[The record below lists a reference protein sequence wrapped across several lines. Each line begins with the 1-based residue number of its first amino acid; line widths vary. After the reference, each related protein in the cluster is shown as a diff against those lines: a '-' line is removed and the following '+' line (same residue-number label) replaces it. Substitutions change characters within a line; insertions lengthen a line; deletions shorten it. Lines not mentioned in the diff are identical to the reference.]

1 MDTAYAL
8 LIIIQGLTGIIVLLV
23 GWVVK
28 EIRNDGKE
36 TLRQVTKLN
45 GRVWQIEGW
54 KESHTLEDKH
64 AHEEIIRLR
73 DALDRKLDNQ

>member
-8 LIIIQGLTGIIVLLV
+8 LIIQGLTGIIVVLV

-36 TLRQVTKLN
+36 TLNRVREIN
-45 GRVWQIEGW
+45 GRLGKVEEW
-54 KESHTLEDKH
+54 KEIHIREDNR
-64 AHEEIIRLR
+64 AHENIDKLWDAVERLK
-73 DALDRKLDNQ
+73 DR